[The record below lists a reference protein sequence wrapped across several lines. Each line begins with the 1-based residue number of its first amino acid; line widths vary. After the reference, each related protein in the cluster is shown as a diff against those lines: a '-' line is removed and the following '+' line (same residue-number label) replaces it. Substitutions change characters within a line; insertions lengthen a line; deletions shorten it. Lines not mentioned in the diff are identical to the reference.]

1 MAEEMGLDF
10 HGSDCTRTA
19 DFVTLAPVVGLECLI
34 HQKEAKILFPLP
46 APGLLTL
53 SFILGVGPF
62 PFFYPSFN
70 SCASPSFVIGVFYGK
85 ARS

>member
-46 APGLLTL
+46 DLGSLRSASFLELAL
-53 SFILGVGPF
+53 SSSFILLLIVVLV
-62 PFFYPSFN
+62 N
-70 SCASPSFVIGVFYGK
+70 LL
-85 ARS
+85 